1 LKKYTHICAK
11 GSPDMLT
18 HQNQCIASAVMCLQD
33 FTRLLF
39 NYLRVSPNYWLVT
52 QQSGHIRL
60 HKNMHPDQRAAIK
73 CYRRYGDVYN
83 QGFDTW
89 DQRNARHWQLP
100 QQRKVELLSGVE
112 RERIQDQDAF
122 VHLPWDAELP
132 SAKQLHELLAAH
144 RAKQAVVAAADQ
156 PRIRLTSLW
165 KILHL
170 VYTRAMHPD
179 IEQWRVGAMVKLVK
193 EFAHELDPWGAR
205 SKRGVEQ
212 MRRHMNLMVRRWLDR
227 GAVIAANAACGL
239 FPNDEGHVADTDA
252 WRQIRFD
259 FEDSSYL
266 QQLFAQGHEEMEFVS
281 DRALG
286 ALG

>member
-1 LKKYTHICAK
+1 
-11 GSPDMLT
+11 MLT
-18 HQNQCIASAVMCLQD
+18 HQNPFIASAMMCLQD

-39 NYLRVSPNYWLVT
+39 NYLRVSPNYWLVA

-60 HKNMHPDQRAAIK
+60 HKHMHPEQRAAIK
-73 CYRRYGDVYN
+73 CYRHYGDVYN

-89 DQRNARHWQLP
+89 DKKNARHWQLP
-100 QQRKVELLSGVE
+100 QRRDVELLSGVE

-132 SAKQLHELLAAH
+132 SAKQIQDLLAAH

-156 PRIRLTSLW
+156 TRIRLASLW

-193 EFAHELDPWGAR
+193 EFAHELDPWGPR
-205 SKRGVEQ
+205 STRGVEQ

-239 FPNDEGHVADTDA
+239 FPSDEGHVAGAEA

-266 QQLFAQGHEEMEFVS
+266 QRLFAQGHEEVEFVS
-281 DRALG
+281 ARALG
-286 ALG
+286 AMG